1 MRRRLIATLI
11 TVCSICNFVSA
22 SGVDATQ
29 SVAAITPKTDS
40 LRAIRTT
47 LTKDIERGQFASV
60 VVGAARGSAVLWLEG
75 LGYADRE
82 SRVAATPDTI
92 YPVASVSKSL
102 TGTLAG
108 ILVQKGKIG
117 WSDEVVRRI
126 PGIAPG
132 VTVRETLEQTSGLP
146 HMWWYEFAASPA
158 SALGSQQLLSA
169 ARTTAFPPGTGSIY
183 SNLNFEIAARYMEA
197 ALGEPYETIAA
208 RELWRPLG
216 MRETTSNAWV
226 GRPPFAA
233 GYTRGNVRVPF
244 VYRLA
249 PRGGAG
255 LFSSARDLL
264 RFAEF
269 HLGTLAKTRDLL
281 HPASLADIHGD
292 GTAAGRRGY
301 SHGWGRIELG
311 DDDFALLSDG
321 AELGGAALILLLPRH
336 QVAVVLLANTNS
348 DLFDTATAIADAIE
362 PGVAKDLP
370 RGLQRLAARWATAG
384 MMPSGTFSG
393 SLEADG
399 STIALVLDF
408 DAKLGPVLKIGGG
421 APRALSNIEWDRGIL
436 EASVAGDL
444 PLPSDK
450 DRSHELD
457 LALHVGDSAIDG
469 FATDS
474 VGDLK
479 HYRQY
484 GVPYPVHLSKAAVH

>member
-1 MRRRLIATLI
+1 MRHRLIATLVTI
-11 TVCSICNFVSA
+11 CSTCSFVSA
-22 SGVDATQ
+22 GGVDDRP
-29 SVAAITPKTDS
+29 SVAAITPQTDS
-40 LRAIRTT
+40 LRATRTT
-47 LTKDIERGQFASV
+47 LTNDIQRGQLASV

-82 SRVAATPDTI
+82 SRIAATPDTI

-102 TGTLAG
+102 TGTLAA
-108 ILVQKGKIG
+108 ILVQKGKFG
-117 WSDEVVRRI
+117 WGDEVVRRI
-126 PGIAPG
+126 PGIASG

-158 SALGSQQLLSA
+158 SALAPQQLLSA
-169 ARTTAFPPGTGSIY
+169 ARATAFPPGTGFIY
-183 SNLNFEIAARYMEA
+183 SNLNFEVAARYMEA

-226 GRPPFAA
+226 GQPPVAA
-233 GYTRGNVRVPF
+233 GYARGNVRVPF

-264 RFAEF
+264 RFAQF
-269 HLGTLAKTRDLL
+269 HLGTLPKTRGLL
-281 HPASLADIHGD
+281 NPATLADTHSG
-292 GTAAGRRGY
+292 GTTAGRRDY
-301 SHGWGRIELG
+301 SLGWGRIAFG
-311 DDDFALLSDG
+311 DGDFALLSDG
-321 AELGGAALILLLPRH
+321 EELGGAALILLLPRH

-348 DLFDTATAIADAIE
+348 DLFERATAIVEAIE
-362 PGVAKDLP
+362 PGIAK
-370 RGLQRLAARWATAG
+370 GLREGTQRLAARWSAAG
-384 MMPSGTFSG
+384 TMPSGTFSG
-393 SLEADG
+393 SLDADG
-399 STIALVLDF
+399 SKIALVLDF
-408 DAKLGPVLKIGGG
+408 DAKLGPALKIGDG

-450 DRSHELD
+450 ERSHELD
-457 LALHVGDSAIDG
+457 LAFHVGESAIDG
-469 FATDS
+469 FATDALS
-474 VGDLK
+474 DPN

-484 GVPYPVHLSKAAVH
+484 GVPYPVHLSKATVH